1 MMKIFTMPSSTGSR
15 RAIQWM
21 KDHGV
26 EFTEQRLDQEPL
38 TFTQLKG
45 ILLLTDD
52 GTDDI
57 ISTRSL
63 TYQALVKKGVKIDDM
78 TITELRDLIEQNPR
92 MLRYPIIVDQ
102 HKLMV
107 GFDEDRVKVFL
118 PRMQRMATY
127 ARQLDEVR
135 EREDIRLKEQ
145 QLKQQQMEAEEH
157 DDMELELVGVGSY

>member
-15 RAIQWM
+15 RAMQWM
-21 KDHGV
+21 KDHRV
-26 EFTEQRLDQEPL
+26 QFTEQRLDQEPL
-38 TFTQLKG
+38 TIAQLKG

-57 ISTRSL
+57 ISKRSL
-63 TYQALVKKGVKIDDM
+63 AYKGLLKQGLQMDDM

-92 MLRYPIIVDQ
+92 MLRFPIIVDQ

-107 GFDEDRVKVFL
+107 GFDEDRVRVFL
-118 PRMQRMATY
+118 PRMQRMARY

-135 EREDIRLKEQ
+135 EREDVRLKEQ
-145 QLKQQQMEAEEH
+145 QLKLQMEAEEH